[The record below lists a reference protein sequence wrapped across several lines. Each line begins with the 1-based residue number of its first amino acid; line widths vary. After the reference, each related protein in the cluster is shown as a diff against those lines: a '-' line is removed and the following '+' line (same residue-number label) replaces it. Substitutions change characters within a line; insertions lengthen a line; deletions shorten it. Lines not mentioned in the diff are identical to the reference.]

1 MTYQIM
7 KSKIKLLI
15 VGTALFTLFL
25 IYTYLVAREYV
36 NQLDFDVTVR
46 IQDNVP
52 VRIDP
57 FFSSFSI
64 LGSAELTAVIIAGV
78 VIFFSIKKWRR
89 LLTLSSYVFFHV
101 IELLFKY
108 IIDQSAPPFMFHRYA
123 FNYHFPSTYV
133 SVDYFSYPSGH
144 VGRTALLTGLFAYIV
159 WKRKLGRWGKVGC
172 LGILGMIF
180 VIMLISR
187 ISLGEHWFSDVVGGA
202 LLGFAIAAF
211 SAVLW

>member
-57 FFSSFSI
+57 FFSSFSV

-89 LLTLSSYVFFHV
+89 LFTLSSYFFFH
-101 IELLFKY
+101 LL
-108 IIDQSAPPFMFHRYA
+108 
-123 FNYHFPSTYV
+123 
-133 SVDYFSYPSGH
+133 
-144 VGRTALLTGLFAYIV
+144 
-159 WKRKLGRWGKVGC
+159 
-172 LGILGMIF
+172 
-180 VIMLISR
+180 
-187 ISLGEHWFSDVVGGA
+187 
-202 LLGFAIAAF
+202 
-211 SAVLW
+211 

>member
-57 FFSSFSI
+57 FFSSFSL

-123 FNYHFPSTYV
+123 LDFFFPSSYV
-133 SVDYFSYPSGH
+133 QPGNSYPSGH
-144 VGRTALLTGLFAYIV
+144 SGRAIFVSTLLLFMI
-159 WKRKLGRWGKVGC
+159 WRSKKLGRLGKFGL
-172 LGILGMIF
+172 LGLLALF
-180 VIMLISR
+180 DFTMLVSR
-187 ISLGEHWFSDVVGGA
+187 VYLGEHWASDVIGGG
-202 LLGFAIAAF
+202 LLGLSFGILA
-211 SAVLW
+211 SL